1 MQDWPGG
8 SSPASRSQ
16 LPKCVTR
23 ATVSPSGIARDRYPG
38 AFVEPMDAVRRDLYR
53 CALLRDATL
62 EDANEY
68 ERLGCPAG
76 LVGLGGKGAFPR
88 DVAFYNRCID
98 LARHFSHNPLL
109 WDQLRRGT
117 TCRAPTPRKQAAAD
131 SVISAQAAIHLRDES
146 ETTGHSQ
153 FLVWL
158 GKDGCDTCES
168 KL

>member
-1 MQDWPGG
+1 MLREGNQ
-8 SSPASRSQ
+8 R
-16 LPKCVTR
+16 
-23 ATVSPSGIARDRYPG
+23 
-38 AFVEPMDAVRRDLYR
+38 AFVEPMDAVRRDLH
-53 CALLRDATL
+53 CCTLLKDATF
-62 EDANEY
+62 EDANED

-131 SVISAQAAIHLRDES
+131 SVIPAQAVIHLRDES